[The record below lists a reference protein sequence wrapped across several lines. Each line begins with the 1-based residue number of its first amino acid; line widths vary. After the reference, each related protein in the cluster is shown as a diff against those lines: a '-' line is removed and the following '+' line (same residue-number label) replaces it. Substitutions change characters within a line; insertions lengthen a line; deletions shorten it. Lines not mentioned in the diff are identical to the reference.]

1 MDFFSIGIIDII
13 DIILVALLM
22 FQLYKLIKGTSAFSI
37 FIGIFVFYLLWIVVK
52 ALNMELLSSILG
64 QVIGVGVIAL
74 IVVFQQEIRRFLLYL
89 GNRYFSKMSSR
100 WGQSLINSDDA
111 GYIDDIVTACE
122 NMSQLYT
129 GALIVF
135 ARKNNLNMVQETG
148 DLIKARVSSRL
159 IETIFFKNSPMH
171 DGAMVVVNG
180 RIESARCVLP
190 QTERVDLPA
199 YLGMRHRAAIGISE
213 VTDAIVVVVSEES
226 GRISYIEN
234 GRLYANL
241 TTVMLKEKLVKN
253 L

>member
-148 DLIKARVSSRL
+148 DLLKARVSSRL